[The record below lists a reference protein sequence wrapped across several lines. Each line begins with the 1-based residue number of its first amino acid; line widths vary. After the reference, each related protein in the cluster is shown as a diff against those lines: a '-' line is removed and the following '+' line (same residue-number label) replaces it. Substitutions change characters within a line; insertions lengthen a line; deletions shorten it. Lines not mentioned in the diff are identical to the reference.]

1 MAASFVFY
9 IYHILLCTSVH
20 TPCGM
25 RPDVHGF
32 SHGLKKC
39 SPDTFLPHLR
49 WGRPFKSLLRLQ
61 KKEPHPDGW
70 GSFFWRRRR
79 DLNPRYPFGVY
90 AISNRARSAT
100 TRLLHKICLRAQLA
114 YNTTYAIFCQALFL
128 LFLGLFEI
136 VAKKYSPGKKIPGRE
151 ILQQTDTGLF
161 AGQNRFVIPDAGLNF
176 TDMGAAHHQHGK
188 S

>member
-1 MAASFVFY
+1 M
-9 IYHILLCTSVH
+9 
-20 TPCGM
+20 
-25 RPDVHGF
+25 
-32 SHGLKKC
+32 
-39 SPDTFLPHLR
+39 
-49 WGRPFKSLLRLQ
+49 
-61 KKEPHPDGW
+61 
-70 GSFFWRRRR
+70 
-79 DLNPRYPFGVY
+79 NPRYPFGVY

-161 AGQNRFVIPDAGLNF
+161 AGLNRFVIPDAGLNF
-176 TDMGAAHHQHGK
+176 ADMGAAHHQHGK
-188 S
+188 SGLADTAADGQGQFSTQQHLMEWQIPSVLTAGFLQLIGQGLFVHTDAHGGDLQGSAQDLVPEENIAV